1 MHQTL
6 QSVGRFRRPEQRC
19 PKDIK
24 FLAFKNISKKV
35 INSLRTFHFPR
46 GRRWIAEDIVSV
58 LAYSWIRGV
67 SIHHACENLNA
78 WAVNEYPNTSY
89 EYADGRHRR
98 LVPHQTT
105 VNAWLRLLSLQ
116 DAEILTRSLFEACLK
131 QFFIQ
136 EDRCK
141 KVVLEFDLTYLGY
154 WGKRRDP
161 LIKGSRM
168 VKGTRRIR
176 HYHAA
181 MIHGAGV
188 SLYVALQHVA
198 KSQSKIP
205 FMIETARWLQGLGF
219 NIEFCVID
227 REYYRQGIVD
237 GMKHLGVDVIVPAKE
252 WKRLKNAKK
261 DYIIGK
267 KGRTQQYYLI
277 QMGKKGR
284 KSKKT
289 RCWII
294 LHARGNQRIDTIKRG
309 YHQNL
314 ITLEEACNQI
324 YALVTTRAPQYAG
337 SRFPLQSKRIYKMR
351 WQIETA
357 FRDNERHKAI
367 WRSNYDGTRIIGEF
381 GRFLL
386 FNSWQI
392 ARKEDDRKDR
402 LTFQLFRDELLD
414 RALRRIKPK
423 HIVYSRS

>member
-1 MHQTL
+1 M
-6 QSVGRFRRPEQRC
+6 QSTTQAVGWVSRPNQRC

-24 FLAFKNISKKV
+24 LITFKNISKDV
-35 INSLRTFHFPR
+35 INNLPNFHFPK
-46 GRRWIAEDIVSV
+46 GRRWNAEDIVAV
-58 LAYSWIRGV
+58 LAYAWIRGV
-67 SIHHACENLNA
+67 SIHHACEILNT
-78 WAVNEYPNTSY
+78 WAMSECPGASY

-98 LVPHQTT
+98 LIPHQTT

-116 DAEILTRSLFEACLK
+116 DAEDVSRTLFEVCLT
-131 QFFIQ
+131 QFFTQ
-136 EDRCK
+136 ENRNK

-205 FMIETARWLQGLGF
+205 FMIETARWLLNLGF
-219 NIEFCVID
+219 KIEFCVID
-227 REYYRQGIVD
+227 REYYRYGILD
-237 GMKHLGVDVIVPAKE
+237 SMKQLGVDVIIPAKE

-261 DYIIGK
+261 DYLKGV
-267 KGRTQQYYLI
+267 KGRIQQYYLI
-277 QMGKKGR
+277 QGGKKGR
-284 KSKKT
+284 KSKKA
-289 RCWII
+289 RCWIL
-294 LHARGNQRIDTIKRG
+294 LHPRGKQRIDEIKRD
-309 YHQNL
+309 YCQNL
-314 ITLEEACNQI
+314 KTLDEASQQI

-337 SRFPLQSKRIYKMR
+337 SRFPLEIKRTYKKR

-367 WRSNYDGTRIIGEF
+367 WRSNYDGTRFIGEF
-381 GRFLL
+381 GRYFL
-386 FNSWQI
+386 FNAWQI
-392 ARKEDDRKDR
+392 ARSEDLRKER
-402 LTFQLFRDELLD
+402 LTFQMFRDELVD
-414 RALRRIKPK
+414 RNLGR
-423 HIVYSRS
+423 YNL